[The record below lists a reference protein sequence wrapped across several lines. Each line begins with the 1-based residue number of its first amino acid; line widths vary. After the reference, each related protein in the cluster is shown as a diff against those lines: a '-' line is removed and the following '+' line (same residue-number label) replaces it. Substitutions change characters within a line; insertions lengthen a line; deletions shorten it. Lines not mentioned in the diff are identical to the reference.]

1 MEPFFSLVIY
11 ATCLFVPYFFIGAT
25 FRYPYRTR
33 VTLNL
38 FAFLPTLFF
47 AAFRG
52 QVGTDTLMYHTNYVY
67 SPIGSISEISI
78 DPAFYFSEWVF
89 QSLGADFQYFL
100 AFQALFCYLLFCFAQ
115 PKIDQKLPI
124 LGLTI
129 LPVLLV
135 DATFNG
141 LRYGMSFAVLA
152 FVYSMRLHEGPF
164 RKAFVSILPMLFHS
178 SAGLFA
184 LRSKMLLVLAIP
196 VVLLGAQHL
205 QSLYVADYLT
215 NKASEYSDLSRGAW
229 YSGLF
234 PVLQFSVLM
243 WVRRKC
249 SAKRSELHVLSVI
262 IFIFAVVLGFVS
274 MASLRFLQIAIFF
287 QVVATAKDVQHEG
300 IRMVRVI
307 LAVLGALSIMNFMRQ
322 IFLVGPAGDVLFYPY
337 VFSDLLG

>member
-1 MEPFFSLVIY
+1 MEPIFSLVIY
-11 ATCLFVPYFFIGAT
+11 ATCLFVPYVFLGAT
-25 FRYPYRTR
+25 YRYPYRTR
-33 VTLNL
+33 VALNL
-38 FAFLPTLFF
+38 FAFLPTFFF

-52 QVGTDTLMYHTNYVY
+52 QVGTDTLMYRTNYVY

-78 DPAFYFSEWVF
+78 DPAFYFSEWFF

-100 AFQALFCYLLFCFAQ
+100 VFQALFCYILFSFAQ
-115 PKIDQKLPI
+115 PKIDHKLPI
-124 LGLTI
+124 FGLTI

-152 FVYSMRLHEGPF
+152 FVYSRISREGPV
-164 RKAFVSILPMLFHS
+164 RKAFISILPMLFHS

-184 LRSKMLLVLAIP
+184 LRSRLLLLLAVP
-196 VVLLGAQHL
+196 VALLGAQHL

-243 WVRRKC
+243 WIRRAC
-249 SAKRSELHVLSVI
+249 GAKRSELHVISVI
-262 IFIFAVVLGFVS
+262 IFISAIILGFFT

-287 QVVATAKDVQHEG
+287 QVVATARDVQYEG
-300 IRMVRVI
+300 RRMIQFI
-307 LAVLGALSIMNFMRQ
+307 LAVLGMLAIANFLRQ

-337 VFSDLLG
+337 VFSGLLG